1 MNQFANLI
9 EQRPNFVTH
18 LECGLT
24 GEIYPKEQVHG
35 LSKVGRPLLVRYD
48 LKKIAQ
54 AVSKE
59 TIAAR
64 PSDFWRYREFLPV
77 KHAANIVSL
86 GEVITPVLTMP
97 KIQAGKGT
105 LYVKDEARL
114 PTGDRKS
121 VV

>member
-9 EQRPNFVTH
+9 ESRPNFVTH

-24 GEIYPKEQVHG
+24 GDIYPKEQVHG
-35 LSKVGRPLLVRYD
+35 LSKAGRPLLVRYD
-48 LKKIAQ
+48 LKKIAE

-77 KHAANIVSL
+77 KHPANIVSL

-97 KIQAGKGT
+97 KIQGF
-105 LYVKDEARL
+105 LEVQ
-114 PTGDRKS
+114 
-121 VV
+121 V